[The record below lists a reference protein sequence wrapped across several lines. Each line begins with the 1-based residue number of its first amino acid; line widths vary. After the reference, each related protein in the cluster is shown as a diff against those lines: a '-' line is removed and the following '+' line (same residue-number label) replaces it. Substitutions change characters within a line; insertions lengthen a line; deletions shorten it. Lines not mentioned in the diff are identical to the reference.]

1 MFNNF
6 KSIFAICLLAFA
18 SMQSA
23 QAMPVFSEAGA
34 VAGTADAAAS
44 FVSMET
50 FTVESGGIYKA
61 MFTDV
66 FSNFNSFSMTV
77 LDENGIPELGSFLSF
92 GSSDM
97 FTFLVDSTPG
107 ATFDYKVIIAGESD
121 FLSTYSATISAV
133 PVPAAVWFFGSAM
146 ITLAGFGRRK
156 TA

>member
-6 KSIFAICLLAFA
+6 KRICAICLLAFA

-23 QAMPVFSEAGA
+23 QANIVFSEIGG

-44 FVSMET
+44 FVLTDVFSVDAG
-50 FTVESGGIYKA
+50 VEYKA

-66 FSNFNSFSMTV
+66 FANFNSFTMAVFDDNSSV
-77 LDENGIPELGSFLSF
+77 VGSFNSF

-97 FTFLVDSTPG
+97 FSF
-107 ATFDYKVIIAGESD
+107 IAASSSDFTVVVSGETD
-121 FLSTYSATISAV
+121 FLSTYAATIKAV
-133 PVPAAVWFFGSAM
+133 PVPAAVWFFGSAI

-156 TA
+156 AV